1 MTNREIIK
9 FSIKLIVAIYLCAVF
24 AFIVFS
30 VSSGS
35 KNSILDAFSP
45 INLFNEIISGNW
57 LFIYLLLLLTI
68 FVLGFNHYRRTRV
81 DYGEGGAPPRF

>member
-1 MTNREIIK
+1 MTIREIIK
-9 FSIKLIVAIYLCAVF
+9 FLLKLIIVIYLCAVF
-24 AFIVFS
+24 VFILFS
-30 VSSGS
+30 VTSGS

-68 FVLGFNHYRRTRV
+68 FVLGFNYYRRTRV
-81 DYGEGGAPPRF
+81 DYGDGGAPPRF